1 MLKIK
6 KVKLTN
12 IKNMFM
18 KCSKLEELNISNCS
32 QETKQKIEREY
43 NLLLLNNN

>member
-1 MLKIK
+1 
-6 KVKLTN
+6 
-12 IKNMFM
+12 MFM